1 MLGFGGGVMLAA
13 SAFSLIVPGTEAAI
27 WASQQRFAIALGISR
42 MGAALIM
49 AVGILL
55 GGCVLLLSNK
65 YLPHEWQ
72 DFSRVTPF
80 LPPDHLPEFFAYSV
94 RIYCNTP
101 LPTQIANFL
110 A

>member
-13 SAFSLIVPGTEAAI
+13 SAFSLIVPGTEA
-27 WASQQRFAIALGISR
+27 AIALGISR